1 MRKYKIYPQELKEE
15 IISRFRQ
22 SGLSQT
28 KFCNLD
34 EVPITNSTLSEW
46 LRNAGF
52 DKFGLPFPKRQEPA
66 QPALNMV
73 CYNVGGDSR
82 RRSNGGDPQQPSL
95 AQMVAFHQEIQDICI
110 ELYRL
115 ACSKESITLLRR
127 IKEVL

>member
-1 MRKYKIYPQELKEE
+1 MRKCKIYPQEIKDE
-15 IISRFRQ
+15 IIARFRQ

-52 DKFGLPFPKRQEPA
+52 DKFGVPSGKRQEPA
-66 QPALNMV
+66 QSDLNIV
-73 CYNVGGDSR
+73 CYNVGGAR
-82 RRSNGGDPQQPSL
+82 HRSNEVASAQPTL
-95 AQMVAFHQEIQDICI
+95 EQMVAFHQEVQDICI
-110 ELYRL
+110 GLYRL

-127 IKEVL
+127 IREVL

>member
-1 MRKYKIYPQELKEE
+1 MRKCKIYPQELKDE
-15 IISRFRQ
+15 IIARFRQ

-52 DKFGLPFPKRQEPA
+52 DKFGIPLPKRQEPA

-73 CYNVGGDSR
+73 CYNVREESR
-82 RRSNGGDPQQPSL
+82 RRDPQQPSL
-95 AQMVAFHQEIQDICI
+95 AQMVAFHQDVQDICI
-110 ELYRL
+110 GLYRL